1 MNKYLKSVAFEKT
14 HSAKYIK
21 FAMLSVNSRN
31 WAFAILGMISFVMA
45 ACINSKKP
53 AQINPSATE
62 TPSPQT
68 SEILLPSPTLIPTA
82 TTEPTE
88 EVISGPVFDQFVES
102 IKTGEKGKIVGLW
115 VEGKMALMV
124 VYQPPSQPGFVS
136 TIDNTATYF
145 LLPYKMA
152 NNYGM
157 LAHNYLAGRYFFDV
171 NVGDIVQLV
180 FGDGDYQD
188 FEVVEIQSYQAIQ
201 PNNPRS
207 EFIDLVSG
215 DQLTANNL
223 FIKVYMG
230 SFHTTMQTCI
240 AKGASGEWGRQFI
253 LAPPL

>member
-1 MNKYLKSVAFEKT
+1 MK
-14 HSAKYIK
+14 
-21 FAMLSVNSRN
+21 SRN
-31 WAFAILGMISFVMA
+31 WIFAILGIFTFAVA
-45 ACINSKKP
+45 ACSNSSN
-53 AQINPSATE
+53 AVLVEPSASM
-62 TPSPQT
+62 TPSPQIT
-68 SEILLPSPTLIPTA
+68 GILLPSPTLLPTA
-82 TTEPTE
+82 TIQPTE
-88 EVISGPVFDQFVES
+88 ELHSGPVFDQFVES

-115 VEGKMALMV
+115 VEDKMALMV
-124 VYQPPSQPGFVS
+124 LYQPASQPGFVS
-136 TIDNTATYF
+136 TIEDVATYF

-152 NNYGM
+152 SNYGM

-171 NVGDIVQLV
+171 EVGDIVQLV

-188 FEVVEIQSYQAIQ
+188 FEVAEIQSYQALQ

-215 DQLTANNL
+215 DQLSANNL

-240 AKGASGEWGRQFI
+240 ANGASTEWGRIFI